1 MTKEEKEARKAALD
15 AKVKVAEESKK
26 NKVKSEAKTEA
37 KTEDI
42 ADKGAEETK

>member
-26 NKVKSEAKTEA
+26 NKVKSEAKTE
-37 KTEDI
+37 DI